1 MSGQINFKGNFEVEA
16 ADGSQHTF
24 YGGKYYK
31 ITKLVKYS
39 DGYADLHIGGST
51 VIPRIDYD
59 ETVDFILGDIELI
72 EIENVCSPGEK
83 EDKPDETTGKKEDS
97 GKGKSGFFGLKK

>member
-31 ITKLVKYS
+31 VTKIVKYS

-51 VIPRIDYD
+51 VIPGIDYD
-59 ETVDFILGDIELI
+59 ETVDFVLGDIELI
-72 EIENVCSPGEK
+72 AKGPIAILEK

-97 GKGKSGFFGLKK
+97 DKGKSGFFGLKK